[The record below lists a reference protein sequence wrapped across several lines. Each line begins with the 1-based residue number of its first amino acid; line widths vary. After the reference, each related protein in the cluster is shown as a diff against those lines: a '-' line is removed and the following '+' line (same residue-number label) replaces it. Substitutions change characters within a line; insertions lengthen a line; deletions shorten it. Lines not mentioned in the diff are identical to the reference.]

1 MIYSTHCC
9 LWHLQLQ
16 LLSCGAVLASAMPL
30 FNTVVLAMTL
40 KDFLLTGA
48 SVTYSVSSTASI
60 IYCANQ
66 IKREVE
72 ECVLKLHDVLLM
84 LANHNQCQK
93 NETVCTRSQNIIIL
107 SQQRNVSN
115 TTICIS

>member
-1 MIYSTHCC
+1 MIYSTRCC

-30 FNTVVLAMTL
+30 FNTVVLATTL

-66 IKREVE
+66 IEREVE
-72 ECVLKLHDVLLM
+72 ECVLKLHDALLM

-93 NETVCTRSQNIIIL
+93 NETCMHTLTKHYNFKSTKKFFKYDYL
-107 SQQRNVSN
+107 H
-115 TTICIS
+115 